1 MFKYLATYKNP
12 FTNEEENEDL
22 YFHLI
27 APELAEFELTFEN
40 GFRDYV
46 KKTLSSGDNLAIY
59 GMFLKLISISYGRR
73 SEDGKKFI
81 KNPEWTKE
89 FLSSPAWEELFFWLT
104 DDPDG
109 KGTNANTF
117 WLKIMPERL
126 LEKANEKTG
135 KKIEDLSRDELL
147 ELLESK
153 PATDLMPQLADK

>member
-1 MFKYLATYKNP
+1 VFKFTANYKNP
-12 FTNEEENEDL
+12 FTEEDEHEDL

-46 KKTLSSGDNLAIY
+46 KKTLASQDNLAIY

-73 SEDGKKFI
+73 SEDGKKFV
-81 KNPEWTKE
+81 KNPDWTKE

-126 LEKANEKTG
+126 LERANETVG
-135 KKIEDLSRDELL
+135 KGIEDLSRDELL
-147 ELLESK
+147 KLLENKTIS
-153 PATDLMPQLADK
+153 DIIPQLADK